1 MNRERSDGTGLAPY
15 ERAIVRRVADLYAPP
30 PLSAA
35 RRMRFDARLAER
47 LAASAPRGRLLLAT
61 SLAAAAIALAA
72 AWDFW
77 MLSPRGSEDVEVGSA
92 SSTPLEVAAQD
103 DDAILAMVGPI
114 ANADDALPED
124 YRAISDLLI
133 GE

>member
-1 MNRERSDGTGLAPY
+1 VNRERSDGTGLAPY
-15 ERAIVRRVADLYAPP
+15 ERAIVRSVADLYAPP
-30 PLSAA
+30 PLSSA

-47 LAASAPRGRLLLAT
+47 LAASAPRRRLLLAT

-77 MLSPRGSEDVEVGSA
+77 MLSPRGREDVEVVSA
-92 SSTPLEVAAQD
+92 SSARLEVAAQD
-103 DDAILAMVGPI
+103 DDPILAMVGPI